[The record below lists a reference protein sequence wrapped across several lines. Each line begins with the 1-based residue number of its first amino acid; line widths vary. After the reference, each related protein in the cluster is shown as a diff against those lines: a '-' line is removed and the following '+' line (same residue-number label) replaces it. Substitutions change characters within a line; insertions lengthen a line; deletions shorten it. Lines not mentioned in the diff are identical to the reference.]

1 MVRALRDVWFSLR
14 EGMGMPAMMTR
25 CLIVTSLGMLI
36 LSACGCGSAPVQV
49 AGMDVP
55 EIMELLEEE
64 QLKKNPHAFAEVDL
78 GKFKVTQMLPK
89 EEGQLII
96 RFHLI
101 GIVPESKQAEFTDL
115 MPKYET
121 RLRDA
126 ILSLVQRAEP
136 EHLSDPGLS
145 YLKSEM
151 LTIINNQMQTRHLKS
166 VVFSDLSIERK

>member
-1 MVRALRDVWFSLR
+1 MF
-14 EGMGMPAMMTR
+14 TR
-25 CLIVTSLGMLI
+25 CLYVFGLVMFA
-36 LSACGCGSAPVQV
+36 LSASGCGSAPVQV

-55 EIMELLEEE
+55 EIMELLEDE
-64 QLKKNPHAFAEVDL
+64 QLKKNPQAFVEVDL
-78 GKFKVTQMLPK
+78 GKYKVTQMLPK
-89 EEGQLII
+89 EEGQLVV

-101 GIVPESKQAEFTDL
+101 GIVPESKKAEFTDS

-121 RLRDA
+121 RLRDS

-151 LTIINNQMQTRHLKS
+151 LTI
-166 VVFSDLSIERK
+166 

>member
-1 MVRALRDVWFSLR
+1 MF
-14 EGMGMPAMMTR
+14 TR
-25 CLIVTSLGMLI
+25 CLFVLGLVMFALGAI
-36 LSACGCGSAPVQV
+36 GCGSAPVQV

-55 EIMELLEEE
+55 EIMELLEDE
-64 QLKKNPHAFAEVDL
+64 QLKRNPQAFVEVDL
-78 GKFKVTQMLPK
+78 GKYKVTQMLPK
-89 EEGQLII
+89 EEGQLVV

-101 GIVPESKQAEFTDL
+101 GIVPESKQSEFTDS

-121 RLRDA
+121 RLRDS

-151 LTIINNQMQTRHLKS
+151 LTVINNQMHTRHLKS
-166 VVFSDLSIERK
+166 VAFSDLSIERK

>member
-1 MVRALRDVWFSLR
+1 
-14 EGMGMPAMMTR
+14 MT
-25 CLIVTSLGMLI
+25 
-36 LSACGCGSAPVQV
+36 GCGSAPVQV

-55 EIMELLEEE
+55 ELMELLEDE
-64 QLKKNPHAFAEVDL
+64 QMKKNPHSYAEVDL
-78 GKFKVTQMLPK
+78 GKFKVTRMLPAD
-89 EEGQLII
+89 EGQLVV

-101 GIVPESKQAEFTDL
+101 GVVPEARQEDFTGT

-126 ILSLVQRAEP
+126 VLSLVQKAEP
-136 EHLSDPGLS
+136 EHLSDPALR

-151 LTIINNQMQTRHLKS
+151 LATINEQMHTRHLKG